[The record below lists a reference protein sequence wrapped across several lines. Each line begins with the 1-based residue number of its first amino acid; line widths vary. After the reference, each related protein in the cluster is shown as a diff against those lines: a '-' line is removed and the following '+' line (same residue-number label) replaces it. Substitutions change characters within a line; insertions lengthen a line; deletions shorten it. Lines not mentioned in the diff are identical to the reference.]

1 MSVLPSRLKIRD
13 ICLIIVLAA
22 LCVGSSYALIGL
34 PNVNVMDL
42 IVFVTSF
49 VFGIPI
55 GVATGV
61 LARAIFG
68 SINPLGFNLPIW
80 VSTVLG
86 GTVFSVVGGILGRIT
101 SEPTGKSFNL
111 FRFNLEMGLWGLVL
125 TILYDLFTNIAF
137 AVAFKVP
144 IAAAIV
150 SGWLLPP
157 WFGILHA
164 VSNVLLFF
172 FAVYPLTNA
181 IRTFTGGEKA

>member
-1 MSVLPSRLKIRD
+1 MSVLPSRLTVKE

-42 IVFVTSF
+42 IVFVTSY
-49 VFGIPI
+49 VFGVPI
-55 GVATGV
+55 GVTTGV
-61 LARAIFG
+61 LARAVFG
-68 SINPLGFNLPIW
+68 SINPLGFNLLIW

-86 GTVFSVVGGILGRIT
+86 GTVFGVVGGILGRMT
-101 SEPTGKSFNL
+101 SEPTGKPFNL

-164 VSNVLLFF
+164 ASNVLLFF

-181 IRTFTGGEKA
+181 IRTFRGGENA